1 MEKRKYVAPA
11 CTVNEVE
18 LQGMLALSNQIL
30 NVDTNALNNFEGM
43 ANKNEGFSDIWGND
57 L

>member
-30 NVDTNALNNFEGM
+30 NGDTNALNSFEGM

>member
-1 MEKRKYVAPA
+1 MAPA

-30 NVDTNALNNFEGM
+30 DVDTNVLNNFEGM